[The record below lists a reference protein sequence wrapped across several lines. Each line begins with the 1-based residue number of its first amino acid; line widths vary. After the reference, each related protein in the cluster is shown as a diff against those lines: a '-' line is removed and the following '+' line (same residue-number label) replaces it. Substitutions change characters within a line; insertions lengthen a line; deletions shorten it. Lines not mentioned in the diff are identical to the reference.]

1 MPIVHFIGLT
11 KQDLQDITEVETNQ
25 SGFIKGDNNMT
36 IPHIKL
42 TKTMLNKYTIDAKVD
57 ILKQFSIEPDQS
69 DGVETWEE
77 PTYRTAEWMFPIVEE
92 VVDIKFYMTAR
103 GDKRMSIPKLRKYAE
118 VGDYVWF
125 EIIPIRDSV
134 HHFRINIS
142 KKLPLD
148 KKEYEQLQ
156 LRFG

>member
-1 MPIVHFIGLT
+1 
-11 KQDLQDITEVETNQ
+11 
-25 SGFIKGDNNMT
+25 MT

-42 TKTMLNKYTIDAKVD
+42 TDTMLNKYIIDAVQAV
-57 ILKQFSIEPDQS
+57 IKQMGIEPDQ
-69 DGVETWEE
+69 WEE
-77 PTYRTAEWMFPIVEE
+77 PIYRTAEWMFPIVEE
-92 VVDIKFYMTAR
+92 IVNIKFYMTAR

-142 KKLPLD
+142 KELPLD
-148 KKEYEQLQ
+148 EERYEQLQ
-156 LRFG
+156 VRYG

>member
-1 MPIVHFIGLT
+1 
-11 KQDLQDITEVETNQ
+11 
-25 SGFIKGDNNMT
+25 MT

-42 TKTMLNKYTIDAKVD
+42 TSTMLNKYIIDAKKD
-57 ILKQFSIEPDQS
+57 ILKQFGIEPDQS
-69 DGVETWEE
+69 DGVETWVE
-77 PTYRTAEWMFPIVEE
+77 PTFRTAEWMFPIVEK

-125 EIIPIRDSV
+125 EIRPIRDGV
-134 HHFRINIS
+134 PHFRINIS
-142 KKLPLD
+142 KELPLD
-148 KKEYEQLQ
+148 EEQYEQLQ